1 MIKLFVSDMDG
12 TLLYNEADPHGRG
25 ITLEN
30 REAVLKLHDS
40 GVRFMMAS
48 GRDHFYRL
56 HLEEEFG
63 FQVDAIGMNGCNVVI
78 DDEVLCDHGLTLQDT
93 IDVLEA
99 LKEAPVEVNFLGINS
114 DGEHVFQHVDREPY
128 ERFYQL
134 HLSGIFKHMSKL
146 PLSEWVKD
154 TTHRPFNKLVGLVKS
169 VESRDILLRFFEERL
184 GDRFDVIYSGPEN
197 IELMPKN
204 ISKGQALLELM
215 ELKGYKP
222 TEVACIGDSM
232 NDITMLQATPF
243 SFAMRHSDDIVKESS
258 HYVVKTVAEAIE
270 MVLKY
275 NRGEI
280 SGL

>member
-1 MIKLFVSDMDG
+1 MAKCSSKV
-12 TLLYNEADPHGRG
+12 
-25 ITLEN
+25 
-30 REAVLKLHDS
+30 
-40 GVRFMMAS
+40 VRSSSIA
-48 GRDHFYRL
+48 
-56 HLEEEFG
+56 
-63 FQVDAIGMNGCNVVI
+63 VDAAVAP
-78 DDEVLCDHGLTLQDT
+78 
-93 IDVLEA
+93 EA
-99 LKEAPVEVNFLGINS
+99 SAFSAFCTSVKAAAMAGS
-114 DGEHVFQHVDREPY
+114 TAA
-128 ERFYQL
+128 RFIP
-134 HLSGIFKHMSKL
+134 S
-146 PLSEWVKD
+146 
-154 TTHRPFNKLVGLVKS
+154 LVGLVKS
-169 VESRDILLRFFEERL
+169 IESRNILLTFFEERF

-215 ELKGYKP
+215 ELKGYEP

-275 NRGEI
+275 NRGET